1 MKNNLPNNGM
11 RRLLDGYR
19 DFFNGNPARKG
30 FCAIHAEQ
38 VACSQNPHS
47 MIISC
52 FDSRVCPEAIFNTHD
67 GHVCVHRNMLN
78 QVCKRDESMVASL
91 RFAVDALKVQNIVIL
106 GHSDC
111 NAVQKLKHLE
121 DLPQEISA
129 WLERSH
135 TSYRGATLDEAVK
148 NNVLDQLGHLAEI
161 PFVAAAVRENRL
173 NLEGLFFRIDNGR
186 LERYDKNA
194 LAWYM
199 VDTEPEHE

>member
-1 MKNNLPNNGM
+1 M

-121 DLPQEISA
+121 DLPPEISA

-161 PFVAAAVRENRL
+161 PFVAVAVREKRL

>member
-91 RFAVDALKVQNIVIL
+91 RFAVDALRVQNIVIL

-161 PFVAAAVRENRL
+161 PFVAVAVRENRL

-194 LAWYM
+194 LAWYR

>member
-30 FCAIHAEQ
+30 FCSIHAEQ

-121 DLPQEISA
+121 DLPPEISA

>member
-121 DLPQEISA
+121 DLPPEISA

-135 TSYRGATLDEAVK
+135 TSYRGATLDQALK
-148 NNVLDQLGHLAEI
+148 NNVLHPFGPLEEI
-161 PFVAAAVRENRL
+161 PFVAAAVREKRL

>member
-121 DLPQEISA
+121 DLPPEISA

-161 PFVAAAVRENRL
+161 PFVAVAVREKRL

>member
-1 MKNNLPNNGM
+1 M

-121 DLPQEISA
+121 DLPPEISA

-161 PFVAAAVRENRL
+161 PFVAVAVRENRL

-194 LAWYM
+194 LAWYR

>member
-121 DLPQEISA
+121 DLPPEISA

-161 PFVAAAVRENRL
+161 PFVAVAVRENRL

-194 LAWYM
+194 LAWYR

>member
-1 MKNNLPNNGM
+1 M
-11 RRLLDGYR
+11 RRLLDGYC

-148 NNVLDQLGHLAEI
+148 NNVLDQLGHLAEF
-161 PFVAAAVRENRL
+161 PFVAAAVREKRL

-194 LAWYM
+194 LAWYT
-199 VDTEPEHE
+199 VETEPEHE